1 MPAADQSA
9 LLLEHGNIEVGDDLG
24 SLIDLGAVRNVKF
37 QGKQERIKV
46 ESDNRGTI
54 INKIRI
60 SGIVD
65 FDWLEAGHM
74 PNLEL
79 LFKGLVTRT
88 TQAGSL
94 VTGASQ
100 VVASGKWLYD
110 KFIELEN
117 QNNDL
122 SKPTITSVTLGINGA
137 LVLNT
142 DYFVVK
148 DAGTGRWGIVVRD
161 STTVTTEAQSVTIVY
176 NYTPAVAQVLS
187 GGASKTA
194 TPRYVRITGPSEKDA
209 TIERIITLDAAIAAS
224 DMLIPF
230 VDVEHAGDVG
240 VMPVSLEGD
249 KGSTWTITDEIN
261 AT

>member
-24 SLIDLGAVRNVKF
+24 SLVDLGAVRNVKF
-37 QGKQERIKV
+37 TGKQERIKV
-46 ESDNRGTI
+46 DSDNKGTI

-60 SGIVD
+60 TGLVD

-74 PNLEL
+74 PNLEQ
-79 LFKGLVTRT
+79 LFKGLVTRS
-88 TQAGSL
+88 TQAGTP

-110 KFIELEN
+110 KFIELTN
-117 QNNDL
+117 QMNDL
-122 SKPTITSVTLGINGA
+122 SKPTITSVTLGTNGA
-137 LVLNT
+137 IVLNT

-148 DAGTGRWGIVVRD
+148 DAGTGRWGIVIRD

-176 NYTPAVAQVLS
+176 NYTPAAAQVLT
-187 GGASKTA
+187 GGSSKTA
-194 TPRYVRITGPSEKDA
+194 TPRYVRITGPSESDA
-209 TIERIITLDAAIAAS
+209 NIERIVTLDAAIAAS

-230 VDVEHAGDVG
+230 VDVENAGDVG

>member
-9 LLLEHGNIEVGDDLG
+9 LLIEYGNIEVGDDAG

-37 QGKQERIKV
+37 TGRQERIKV
-46 ESDNRGTI
+46 DSDNKGTI
-54 INKIRI
+54 INKVRI
-60 SGIVD
+60 TGVVD
-65 FDWLEAGHM
+65 FDWLEPGHM
-74 PNLEL
+74 PNLEQ

-110 KFIELEN
+110 KFIELQN

-122 SKPTITSVTLGINGA
+122 SKPTITSVTLGTNG
-137 LVLNT
+137 VIVVNT
-142 DYFVVK
+142 DYFIVK
-148 DAGTGRWGIVVRD
+148 DAGTGRWGIVIRD
-161 STTVTTEAQSVTIVY
+161 SATVTTEAQSATIVY
-176 NYTPAVAQVLS
+176 NYTPATAQVLS
-187 GGASKTA
+187 GGSSKTA
-194 TPRYVRITGPSEKDA
+194 TPRFVKITGPSENDSN
-209 TIERIITLDAAIAAS
+209 IERIITLDSAIAAS

-230 VDVEHAGDVG
+230 VDVENAGDVG